1 MKARE
6 LKDGKEYKIFN
17 YYKYHL
23 RGKRDVSKF
32 IFAVFDGRNRTV
44 GGRCIYR
51 FIDREGFYYS
61 YFAYELKT
69 DVMEVSE
76 CNETQS
82 RL

>member
-6 LKDGKEYKIFN
+6 LKEGKEYKIFD
-17 YYKYHL
+17 YHEYRL

-32 IFAVFDGRNRTV
+32 IFAVFDGRIRTV
-44 GGRCIYR
+44 GGRCVYR

-61 YFAYELKT
+61 YFGYELKA

-76 CNETQS
+76 CNEIQS
-82 RL
+82 KL